1 MDADAPAGWKPR
13 PPLTFLTLPPLQ
25 HITYAMPFETL
36 TDYEKRIVFACLCA
50 YVKGPFVDPADMR
63 LLIGLSADMKL
74 INVGQDVYLKAI
86 EQWPSP
92 RGKDAEKAVYNALT
106 VAAHGTEP
114 PWGVLEDDWER
125 WFPRISDADWGVWF
139 SVDRGAVKR
148 LYEKWRG
155 LMEANKTET

>member
-1 MDADAPAGWKPR
+1 
-13 PPLTFLTLPPLQ
+13 
-25 HITYAMPFETL
+25 MPFETL
-36 TDYEKRIVFACLCA
+36 TDDEKRIVFACLCA
-50 YVKGPFVDPADMR
+50 YVKGPFVCPGDIILVMD
-63 LLIGLSADMKL
+63 LSADRTFRH
-74 INVGQDVYLKAI
+74 VGQDVYLRAI
-86 EQWPSP
+86 EQWPAPS
-92 RGKDAEKAVYNALT
+92 GKKAAQAVYNSLT

-155 LMEANKTET
+155 LMEANETET